1 MTGREL
7 IIFIMEN
14 GLEDSK
20 LFEDG
25 TPGEGFHSLSD
36 AAHKFDVGEATIKV
50 WCERNLIQS
59 VKIGDTYYVPKSAKR
74 PNLFR

>member
-20 LFEDG
+20 LFEDA
-25 TPGEGFHSLSD
+25 TPGAGFHSLID
-36 AAHKFDVGEATIKV
+36 AAHKFDVGESTIKV
-50 WCERNLIQS
+50 WCERNLIPS
-59 VKIGDTYYVPKSAKR
+59 IKIGDTYYVPKSAKR